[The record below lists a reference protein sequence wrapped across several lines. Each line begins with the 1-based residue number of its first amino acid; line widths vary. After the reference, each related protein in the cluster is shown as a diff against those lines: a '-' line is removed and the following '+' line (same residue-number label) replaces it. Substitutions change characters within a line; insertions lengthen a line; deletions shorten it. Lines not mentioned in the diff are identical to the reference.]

1 MSSVPP
7 PGAPPAPAGP
17 AAPVPAARPTGA
29 DGQPSWRAW
38 MAPAAFLAAF
48 AVGIVGQV
56 VIVLIGAA
64 LGASIQD
71 PPPAVMIVSSMVLD
85 VAFVGTAIAFA
96 RTVRRPT
103 PTQFGLR
110 RTAPRSAIGWM
121 ALAFALY
128 YAFAGL
134 WVQLLHIT
142 EKDKLPSSFGVDRS
156 TVALVAVCV
165 FVTVLAPIA
174 EEFFFRGF
182 FFTALRGWRGPW
194 VAAVATGLTFGAVH
208 AGSAPVPYLAPLAM
222 LGFLL
227 CIVRWR
233 TGSLVPCIV
242 VHAINNALAFGVG
255 QVHWSAVQVL
265 LLICGAL
272 GAVLLL
278 TFPFLAAGH
287 DARRLV

>member
-7 PGAPPAPAGP
+7 PGAPRPLVAPADAAGVPP
-17 AAPVPAARPTGA
+17 A
-29 DGQPSWRAW
+29 WRAW
-38 MAPAAFLAAF
+38 MAPTAFLVAF
-48 AVGIVGQV
+48 ALGIVAQV
-56 VIVLIGAA
+56 VVVLIG
-64 LGASIQD
+64 SIFGSSVQD
-71 PPPAVMIVSSMVLD
+71 PTPAVMIVSTVTLD
-85 VAFVGTAIAFA
+85 AAFVGSAIGFAQTAG
-96 RTVRRPT
+96 RPT
-103 PTQFGLR
+103 PAQFGLR
-110 RTAPRSAIGWM
+110 PTALRPAIGWM

-134 WVQLLHIT
+134 WVQLLHVT
-142 EKDKLPSSFGVDRS
+142 EKDKLPSSLGVEQS
-156 TVALVAVCV
+156 TIALVAVCV

-208 AGSAPVPYLAPLAM
+208 LGSAPVPYLAPLAM

-227 CIVRWR
+227 CIVRWK

-255 QVHWSAVQVL
+255 QVHWNAVQVL
-265 LLICGAL
+265 LLLCGAVA
-272 GAVLLL
+272 AVLLL
-278 TFPFLAAGH
+278 TYPFLVGGRA
-287 DARRLV
+287 ARRLV